1 MTIRPLDPSQLTTP
15 FQSYLDAFCELAE
28 EEGLDYDRKRLARVL
43 SKFSLSDIDRVYDA
57 CQRFGLANILNAI

>member
-28 EEGLDYDRKRLARVL
+28 EEGLDYDRKRLARAL
-43 SKFSLSDIDRVYDA
+43 SKFSLSDIERVYDA
-57 CQRFGLANILNAI
+57 CQRFGLTNMLKSI

>member
-57 CQRFGLANILNAI
+57 CQRFGLTNILNAI